1 MPGQAS
7 YGTIPAMDIEPTA
20 TAIAVAI
27 NAHPS
32 GMTLASWSEARRV
45 SKTSTFR
52 LLKLAGLEL
61 GKARMPGINKPVSWL
76 EQHQVDALDHLHRQ
90 LEAGMSLAKLEAE
103 LASALAPPAPARLAR
118 NVSAPSTPSP
128 SAEALLTRLQA
139 VESAIRSGAKLTTAE
154 AKLLIGARPE
164 GETTFQLGRVIAR
177 RASKPDGSGTLQNAW
192 TLEAAS

>member
-7 YGTIPAMDIEPTA
+7 YGTIPAMDIQTIAGIVEA
-20 TAIAVAI
+20 TPA
-27 NAHPS
+27 

-61 GKARMPGINKPVSWL
+61 GKARMPGIHKPVSWL

-90 LEAGMSLAKLEAE
+90 LKAGMSLAKLEAE

-118 NVSAPSTPSP
+118 NVSAPSGTSP
-128 SAEALLTRLQA
+128 SVDALLARLQA

-154 AKLLIGARPE
+154 AKLLLGDAPT
-164 GETTFQLGRVIAR
+164 GNPTFQSGKVIAR
-177 RASKPDGSGTLQNAW
+177 RLMKSDRSGTRQDAW